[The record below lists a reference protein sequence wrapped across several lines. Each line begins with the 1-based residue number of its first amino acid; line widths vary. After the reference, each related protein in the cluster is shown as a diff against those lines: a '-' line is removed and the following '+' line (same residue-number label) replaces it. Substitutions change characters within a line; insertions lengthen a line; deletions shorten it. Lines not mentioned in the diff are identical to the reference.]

1 MAWEVMPWQFMYDY
15 FGNTVD
21 NLNDMYNT
29 AIGMFSA
36 INPFNLSG
44 AIVGGSFS
52 AADQLKNLMSN
63 ISDIV
68 AGVAIQLCVLFF
80 LIEFFRKSM
89 DLQWVKW
96 ENVLMFLL
104 KLIFAKILIENSMAI
119 MEWVYTVFNDLALRV
134 NTALGVAGSGFL
146 NARPK
151 SEDPMRSDCWNY
163 FLSADEIAF
172 YRDDG
177 GLWGLSRVLKVVELS
192 PAVFLA
198 QGIMLVTG
206 AVVFARVF
214 EVMVYTMVAPIPLSS
229 FSSEEHRQIGI
240 GFIKSYAAVC
250 LQALIIVVMFAAF
263 AALSN
268 ELTHLS
274 GTYASGAWGIL
285 LRVILLGMGVF
296 KSGSWAK
303 KLCGAM

>member
-1 MAWEVMPWQFMYDY
+1 MAWEVMPWQFMYDF
-15 FGNTVD
+15 FGDTVD
-21 NLNDMYNT
+21 DLNNMYNT
-29 AIGMFSA
+29 AINMFSA
-36 INPFNLSG
+36 VNPFDLSG
-44 AIVGGSFS
+44 ALVGGSFS
-52 AADQLKNLMSN
+52 SADQLKNMMSN

-68 AGVAIQLCVLFF
+68 AGVAIQLCLLFF
-80 LIEFFRKSM
+80 LLDFFKKSM

-96 ENVLMFLL
+96 ENILMFFL
-104 KLIFAKILIENSMAI
+104 KLIFAKIVIENSMEI
-119 MEWVYTVFNDLALRV
+119 MEWLYTVFNNLAIKIS
-134 NTALGVAGSGFL
+134 TELGVAGNGFL
-146 NARPK
+146 PARSK
-151 SEDPMRSDCWNY
+151 EDDPLRSDCWNY
-163 FLSADEIAF
+163 FLSAEDIAF

-177 GLWGLSRVLKVVELS
+177 GLWGLSRVWKVFQLLPS
-192 PAVFLA
+192 VFLA
-198 QGIMLVTG
+198 EGIMLVTG

-240 GFIKSYAAVC
+240 GFLKSYATVC
-250 LQALIIVVMFAAF
+250 LQALMIVVMFAAF

-268 ELTHLS
+268 ELTNLEGS
-274 GTYASGAWGIL
+274 YASGSWGIL

>member
-134 NTALGVAGSGFL
+134 NTALGVSGSGFL

-250 LQALIIVVMFAAF
+250 LQALIIVVMFAA
-263 AALSN
+263 
-268 ELTHLS
+268 
-274 GTYASGAWGIL
+274 
-285 LRVILLGMGVF
+285 
-296 KSGSWAK
+296 
-303 KLCGAM
+303 LC

>member
-1 MAWEVMPWQFMYDY
+1 MAWEVMPWKYMYDF
-15 FGNTVD
+15 FGNTID
-21 NLNDMYNT
+21 NLNNMYNT

-36 INPFNLSG
+36 VNPFNLSG
-44 AIVGGSFS
+44 ALVGGSFS
-52 AADQLKNLMSN
+52 AADNLKYVMSG

-68 AGVAIQLCVLFF
+68 AGIAIPLCVLFF

-96 ENVLMFLL
+96 ENIFLFL
-104 KLIFAKILIENSMAI
+104 IKLIFAKILIENSMAI
-119 MEWVYTVFNDLALRV
+119 MEWIYTLFNNLAIRV
-134 NTALGVAGSGFL
+134 TTELGVAGNGFL
-146 NARPK
+146 PARPEA
-151 SEDPMRSDCWNY
+151 EDPMRTDCWNY
-163 FLSADEIAF
+163 FLSEEEIPF

-177 GLWGLSRVLKVVELS
+177 GLWGLSRVLKVVELLPS
-192 PAVFLA
+192 VFLA

-240 GFIKSYAAVC
+240 NFIKNYAAVC

-268 ELTHLS
+268 ELTNLQAS
-274 GTYASGAWGIL
+274 YASGSWGIL
-285 LRVILLGMGVF
+285 LRVILLGIGVI

>member
-1 MAWEVMPWQFMYDY
+1 MAWEVMPWQFMYDF
-15 FGNTVD
+15 FGDTVD
-21 NLNDMYNT
+21 NLNNMYNT
-29 AIGMFSA
+29 AINMFSA
-36 INPFNLSG
+36 VNPFNLSNPV
-44 AIVGGSFS
+44 VGGSYS
-52 AADQLKNLMSN
+52 AASNLKYVMSG
-63 ISDIV
+63 ISDVV
-68 AGVAIQLCVLFF
+68 AGIAIQLCVLFF

-96 ENVLMFLL
+96 ENVFLFLL
-104 KLIFAKILIENSMAI
+104 KLIFAKIVIENSIEI
-119 MEWVYTVFNDLALRV
+119 MEWIYTVFNNLAITV
-134 NTALGVAGSGFL
+134 TTELGVAGNGFL
-146 NARPK
+146 PVRSKAD
-151 SEDPMRSDCWNY
+151 DPMRSDCWNY
-163 FLSADEIAF
+163 FLSADEVAF

-177 GLWGLSRVLKVVELS
+177 GLWGLSRVLKVIELS
-192 PAVFLA
+192 PSIFLA
-198 QGIMLVTG
+198 QGVMLVTG
-206 AVVFARVF
+206 VVIFARVF
-214 EVMVYTMVAPIPLSS
+214 EVMVYTMVAPIPLST

-268 ELTHLS
+268 ELTSLEGS
-274 GTYASGAWGIL
+274 YASGSWGIL

>member
-44 AIVGGSFS
+44 ALVGGSFS
-52 AADQLKNLMSN
+52 AADNLRYVLSGV
-63 ISDIV
+63 SDIV

-96 ENVLMFLL
+96 ENVFLFLL

-119 MEWVYTVFNDLALRV
+119 MEWVYTVFNDLAIRV

-151 SEDPMRSDCWNY
+151 SEDPMRTDCWNY
-163 FLSADEIAF
+163 FLSADEIPF

-177 GLWGLSRVLKVVELS
+177 GLWGLSRVLKIVELS
-192 PAVFLA
+192 PSVFLA

-229 FSSEEHRQIGI
+229 FSSEEHRQIGF

-268 ELTHLS
+268 ELTNLEGS
-274 GTYASGAWGIL
+274 YASGSWGIL